1 MKMIVEGVMDGN
13 LPWTLIF
20 IGAFIAI
27 VVEVLGIPV
36 LPFAIGLYLPIHL
49 STPMMVGGL
58 VKLVVEKKKNSSE
71 KEKKDADANGILFS
85 SGLIAGEGLVG
96 ILLAFLTVIPFN
108 GSNIGDT
115 IGSFLPGAI
124 PVLTNANFG
133 NILGLVAFALLT
145 LCLWSFCYRKA
156 KNAK

>member
-1 MKMIVEGVMDGN
+1 MDGN

-27 VVEVLGIPV
+27 VVEILGIPV

-58 VKLVVEKKKNSSE
+58 VKLVVEKKKNASE

-96 ILLAFLTVIPFN
+96 ILLAFLTVIPLN
-108 GSNIGDT
+108 GSNIGDI

-124 PVLTNANFG
+124 PLLTNANFG
-133 NILGLVAFALLT
+133 NVIGLIAFALLT
-145 LCLWSFCYRKA
+145 LSLWSFCYRKSKKA
-156 KNAK
+156 K